1 MADQIKKGGKQVR
14 DRFLFVINKMDG
26 FNPEEEDIGKAIASA
41 KGYLYSHGIED
52 PQIFPC
58 SAFTALNIR
67 SYLGGIDIDNLTR
80 ADERKLPSAARDTL
94 PMIDKFIELSLI
106 HI

>member
-1 MADQIKKGGKQVR
+1 MIKKGGKQIR

-41 KGYLYSHGIED
+41 KGYLYRHGIED

-58 SAFTALNIR
+58 SAFTALNR
-67 SYLGGIDIDNLTR
+67 NEYLVL
-80 ADERKLPSAARDTL
+80 
-94 PMIDKFIELSLI
+94 
-106 HI
+106 